1 MKWDSLATKH
11 VIPLT
16 KVTKR
21 GASMK
26 ERNENGN
33 FFKQRLVF
41 WTVLLLGVLLIRADA
56 WALTLNVVGPNGEA
70 VQAYKW
76 LLEEDATYQ
85 VTPGVSDPNSLALK
99 FHQSYMPVEAKGTA
113 ANSVNIPA
121 DPNKVYYIS
130 VLPENGYTNGGARVL
145 AGQGSVTVVVNQLPL
160 PTAQIT
166 IFAFEDNAPINNAP
180 DLPEEPGLAGF
191 DVLLYDAGG
200 RYGQSGGQILEDV
213 YGNPI
218 GTTYNPDGSVLVLGN
233 GIIKTDIDGMATIK
247 YLAQGKYT
255 IQIVPPVGSGY
266 VQTTTIEGT
275 KGQDAWVKPN
285 EPPFFAEFGP
295 PGQHV
300 FIGFVKP
307 INDAAVLTGGAT
319 IDGQVVNMH
328 LSRPPDYAFYN
339 GAPFGHTTPWIGLNS
354 LAVGEGRGVWAQR
367 ANADGTFS
375 IPNVPPGNYQL
386 VVWDDNLDL
395 IIALHGVTIQPGQ
408 TSLPLGDVPVFQWFS
423 RLESIVFHDRNQ
435 NGFRDC
441 TTPECNDPAQDDVGI
456 QETPVNLRFRDGT
469 IYQSFPTD
477 LTGFVPFDEVF
488 PFFSWLVA
496 EVDFARFKATGVT
509 VVVDGGGPIDP
520 DQGWTY
526 PSRGVLNPQPQD
538 QVNTN
543 TGNNLSRTE
552 TGPVLTQGFQGFIGQ
567 TSVIEWGKAAYGPG
581 ENGGISGVIHYA
593 STRAENDPRYAAPD
607 LWEPGIPRVVVNLY
621 KDTNMDG
628 AIDDLDGDGVA
639 TLADADNYP
648 FGNFPAPEDQD
659 RDSDGVFDY
668 GDALQIVSS
677 DSWDDN
683 LPANCPGDP
692 TDTFYNGGKCYD
704 GLRNFNQIRPAVF
717 DGGYAFNSYFPGGMS
732 NNLDA
737 EGNLI
742 NETDGLPSGM
752 YIVEAVSPRSPLGNG
767 EYGAAYEIVKEED
780 KNVDF
785 GDSYVPSP
793 LLLPAVCVG
802 DNHTIPQYLTLFE
815 GAQVP
820 APFAGTQRPLCDR
833 KQVSITTGVNGA
845 ANFFMFT
852 EAPVAGHILGFILD
866 DTTSEFNPASPN
878 FGEKFAPPWVP
889 ISIRDWTGREI
900 SRTYSDE
907 WGVYNAL
914 VPSTY
919 TANVP
924 SPSGYAPNMVTVCL
938 NDPGPIPDQANP
950 GSFITDPYFSRQY
963 SQFCYTFQ
971 YMPGTT
977 TYLDTPVVPVA
988 AFAGPNQYP
997 LDCEYAEGTPK
1008 IYSVSGP
1015 MGGPYVPAA
1024 GAGHQ
1029 ISIVSEG
1036 LVAVPNPL
1044 YDGKGGLNPQT
1055 VQRDYGF
1062 GANPGTVT
1070 INGVPL
1076 TVTAWSAG
1084 SITATVPAG
1093 ITTGNLVVTR
1103 SAVDNG
1109 KPTEIGVTVTVGP
1122 MLAGTTVRTVAPG
1135 GSIQAAIDL
1144 ARQGDL
1150 ILVPPGN
1157 YEEMV
1162 IMWKPVKLQGWG
1174 PGSVNIK
1181 AINAPAEKLL
1191 AWRQKVETL
1200 VTTGAVDL
1208 LPSQEALFG
1217 GLEPDALFTE
1227 EGAGIIVLARN
1238 VNQSQGGF
1246 GPIRGKAR
1254 IDGLTV
1260 SGSSTG
1266 GGIIVNGYAHYLDIT
1281 NNRVVNNQ
1289 GFYGG
1294 GVRIGHPTL
1303 TLETNQGLEYQNS
1316 FNDNIRI
1323 SNNHLTQN
1331 SSLGGA
1337 GGGVS
1342 LYTGAYAYQVTRNFI
1357 CGNFT
1362 LGEGAGVGHRG
1373 LSDNGRIANN
1383 RIMFNQSF
1391 NQGTTVSGG
1400 GILVS
1405 GGAPI
1410 NGPGSLTPGSG
1421 DVLISSNLIQGNLAG
1436 AGDGG
1441 GIRTSRVNGV
1451 DVDANANQ
1459 PNNWYRV
1466 NVFNNLIVNN
1476 VAALAGG
1483 AISMQDTARINI
1495 LENTITNNDSTGT
1508 AGEAFTP
1515 GSPNQSNPQPA
1526 GIVSR
1531 AHSADLAAAF
1541 GNTARVAPYKVFS
1554 NPFLVNNIIRHNRS
1568 FYFVVDNTQDP
1579 PFYGLMPDVQ
1589 AGSAPVYWDLWVLG
1603 TPVQMFMNPLYSI
1616 LTDTTGYGA
1625 TNFSADPLFVD
1636 EYLNGARNQVLDPEI
1651 TTAIQAAPAFD
1662 EGGNFIDVRFGP
1674 LTATGNYHLGVGSP
1688 AVDRANAAL
1697 NSLYPALQFDY
1708 DGQVRPN
1715 GVAPDI
1721 GADELY

>member
-1 MKWDSLATKH
+1 
-11 VIPLT
+11 
-16 KVTKR
+16 
-21 GASMK
+21 MK
-26 ERNENGN
+26 ERSDNGLKVG
-33 FFKQRLVF
+33 FMV
-41 WTVLLLGVLLIRADA
+41 WTVMLLGFILASTDA
-56 WALTLNVVGPNGEA
+56 GAFTLNVVGPNGEA
-70 VQAYKW
+70 VPSYKW

-85 VTPGVSDPNSLALK
+85 ATPGVSDPNTLALN
-99 FHQSYMPVEAKGTA
+99 FHQSYMPVAAKGTE
-113 ANSVNIPA
+113 ANSA
-121 DPNKVYYIS
+121 DIAADANKNYFIS
-130 VLPENGYTNGGARVL
+130 VLPESGYTNGGARVL
-145 AGQGSVTVVVNQLPL
+145 AGQGTVTVVVNQLPL

-166 IFAFEDNAPINNAP
+166 VFVFEDKMPINNAP
-180 DLPEEPGLAGF
+180 DLPEELGLAGF
-191 DVLLYDAGG
+191 DVLLFDAGG
-200 RYGQSGGQILEDV
+200 RYGQAGGQMLEDV

-218 GTTYNPDGSVLVLGN
+218 GTTYNPDGSLLVLGN
-233 GIIKTDIDGMATIK
+233 GVIKTDINGMATIK
-247 YLAQGKYT
+247 NLAQGKYT
-255 IQIVPPVGSGY
+255 IQVVPPVGQGY

-285 EPPFFAEFGP
+285 EPPYFAEFGP

-307 INDAAVLTGGAT
+307 TYDTTVLTGGAS
-319 IDGQVVNMH
+319 ISGQVVNMH

-339 GAPFGHTTPWIGLNS
+339 GSPFGHTTPWIGLNS
-354 LAVGEGRGVWAQR
+354 LAVGEGQGIWAQR
-367 ANADGTFS
+367 ANPDGTFS

-395 IIALHGVTIQPGQ
+395 IIALLGVTVQPGQ
-408 TSLPLGDVPVFQWFS
+408 TSLALGDVPVFQWFS
-423 RLESIVFHDRNQ
+423 RLESTVFFDRDQ

-441 TTPECNDPAQDDVGI
+441 VTAACNDPAQDDIGI
-456 QETPVNLRFRDGT
+456 PETPVNLRFRDGT

-509 VVVDGGGPIDP
+509 VIVDGGGPIDP
-520 DQGWTY
+520 DQGWNY

-538 QVNTN
+538 QINPN

-567 TSVIEWGKAAYGPG
+567 TSVIEWGKAPYGPG

-593 STRAENDPRYAAPD
+593 STRAENDPRYAVGD

-621 KDTNMDG
+621 MDGNMDG
-628 AIDDLDGDGVA
+628 VIDDLNGDGVP
-639 TLADADNYP
+639 TLTDADNYP
-648 FGNFPAPEDQD
+648 FGNFPGPEDLD
-659 RDSDGVFDY
+659 RNSNGAFDY
-668 GDALQIVSS
+668 GDAVQTASS

-692 TDTFYNGGKCYD
+692 TDLFYNGGKCYD
-704 GLRNFNQIRPAVF
+704 GLRNFNQVRPAVF
-717 DGGYAFNSYFPGGMS
+717 DGGYAFSSYFQGGMA

-737 EGNLI
+737 NGNLI
-742 NETDGLPSGM
+742 NEVNGLPAGT
-752 YIVEAVSPRSPLGNG
+752 YIVEAVAPRSPLGNG
-767 EYGAAYEIVKEED
+767 EYGPAYELVKEED

-785 GDSYVPSP
+785 GDAYVPSP
-793 LLLPAVCVG
+793 LLLPPVCVG
-802 DNHTIPQYLTLFE
+802 DDHTVPQYLTLFE
-815 GAQVP
+815 SAQVS

-833 KQVSITTGVNGA
+833 KQVSLTTGVNGA

-866 DTTSEFNPASPN
+866 DTTSEFDPAAPN
-878 FGEKFAPPWVP
+878 FGEKFAPPWLP

-924 SPSGYAPNMVTVCL
+924 SPSGYSPNMVTVCL
-938 NDPGPIPDQANP
+938 NDPGQSTAP
-950 GSFITDPYFSRQY
+950 DPYFNPQY

-977 TYLDTPVVPVA
+977 TYLDTPVIPVA

-997 LDCEYAEGTPK
+997 LDCEYAAGTPK
-1008 IYSVSGP
+1008 IKSVTSSNNNAG
-1015 MGGPYVPAA
+1015 GGPYVPAA
-1024 GAGHQ
+1024 GAGYQ
-1029 ISIVSEG
+1029 ITIASEG
-1036 LVAVPNPL
+1036 FVSVPNPL

-1055 VQRDYGF
+1055 ILRDYGF
-1062 GANPGTVT
+1062 GNATGTVT
-1070 INGVPL
+1070 INGVAL
-1076 TVTAWSAG
+1076 AVNSWTNS

-1093 ITTGNLVVTR
+1093 ATTGTVVVKR
-1103 SAVDNG
+1103 GDNG
-1109 KPTEIGVTVTVGP
+1109 ISSEIGVTVTVGP
-1122 MLAGTTVRTVAPG
+1122 LPSGTTVRQVAFLG
-1135 GSIQAAIDL
+1135 NIQQAIDS
-1144 ARQGDL
+1144 ANPGDL
-1150 ILVPPGN
+1150 ILVAPGT
-1157 YEEMV
+1157 YEEIV
-1162 IMWKPVKLQGWG
+1162 IMWKPLKLQGWG

-1181 AINAPAEKLL
+1181 AVKAPAEKLL
-1191 AWRQKVETL
+1191 AWRQKVQTL
-1200 VTTGAVDL
+1200 VTSGAVDL
-1208 LPSQEALFG
+1208 LPAQEIGFG
-1217 GLEPDALFTE
+1217 GIEPDTLFTE
-1227 EGAGIIVLARN
+1227 EGAGITVLARD
-1238 VNQSQGGF
+1238 VNQNQGGF
-1246 GPIRGKAR
+1246 GSNRGKAR
-1254 IDGLTV
+1254 IDGFTI
-1260 SGSSTG
+1260 SGSDNG

-1281 NNRVVNNQ
+1281 NNRVINNQ
-1289 GFYGG
+1289 GFFGG
-1294 GVRIGHPTL
+1294 GIRIGHPTL
-1303 TLETNQGLEYQNS
+1303 TVETNQGIEYQNG
-1316 FNDNIRI
+1316 FNDHIRI
-1323 SNNHLTQN
+1323 SNNHVTQN
-1331 SSLGGA
+1331 SSLGQA

-1342 LYTGAYAYQVTRNFI
+1342 LYTGTDSYQVTGNYI

-1362 LGEGAGVGHRG
+1362 LGQGAGIGHQG

-1400 GILVS
+1400 GILIA

-1410 NGPGSLTPGSG
+1410 NGPGSLSPGSG
-1421 DVLISSNLIQGNLAG
+1421 SVEIASNLIQGNLAG

-1441 GIRTSRVNGV
+1441 GIRTSRVNGEDVPVSPNQPKDWYKV
-1451 DVDANANQ
+1451 DVL
-1459 PNNWYRV
+1459 
-1466 NVFNNLIVNN
+1466 NNLIVNN

-1495 LENTITNNDSTGT
+1495 IENTIANNDSTGT

-1515 GSPNQSNPQPA
+1515 GSPDQSNPQPA

-1531 AHSADLAAAF
+1531 VHSAELANAF
-1541 GNTARVAPYKVFS
+1541 GNNSNVTPYREFS
-1554 NPFLVNNIIRHNRS
+1554 NPLLANNIIWHNRS
-1568 FYFVVDNTQDP
+1568 FYFIVDNTQDP
-1579 PFYGLMPDVQ
+1579 PFYGLLPDVQ
-1589 AGSAPVYWDLWVLG
+1589 AGAAPAYWDLWVLG
-1603 TPVQMFMNPLYSI
+1603 TAAPRFLNPQYSV

-1625 TNFSADPLFVD
+1625 TNISADPMFMD
-1636 EYLNGARNQVLDPEI
+1636 EYLNGARNQVVQPET

-1674 LTATGNYHLGVGSP
+1674 LTPTGNYHLNAGSP
-1688 AVDRANAAL
+1688 AVNSANAPL
-1697 NSLYPALQFDY
+1697 NAGYPALTLDI

-1715 GVAPDI
+1715 GPAPDI